1 MCPPAYN
8 KVEDGGVEISDTN
21 AHSLDGMHYMQHIFF
36 SRSCYRRRRSHT
48 QAHAHR
54 NERTHARTP

>member
-36 SRSCYRRRRSHT
+36 ETLFQT
-48 QAHAHR
+48 QTLTYTSACS
-54 NERTHARTP
+54 PQ